1 MDKRGCGVV
10 SVKEF
15 LWSLGDL
22 SKPSEKTDFELAEE
36 RDLLRLQRMV
46 SDKDRVLTATST
58 TR

>member
-15 LWSLGDL
+15 LLSLGGL

-36 RDLLRLQRMV
+36 RDLTRLQRLV
-46 SDKDRVLTATST
+46 DDSAREWTATTAS
-58 TR
+58 R